1 MLLVRGSRQWLRR
14 QNGKPAQQ
22 TQNATDFID
31 RSDRR
36 LQRQSF
42 DAVREREL
50 KRRLRGRLVLSG
62 RRSVPPSMFE
72 EVRTNNN
79 SSNRLALHRAERYVD
94 GVCDGDARNR
104 RPSRC
109 RFRADPANENA
120 RLVPLPGQRGADF
133 GRFAVRRIASERPQ
147 RTHARYTQSGT
158 CRQTVEDFP
167 CKALCK
173 LSRRV
178 LPFASRTPV
187 TGFCFSGRLA
197 AKPSSG
203 GACRRRRT
211 ATVPSRHPQ
220 AALGNRG
227 GL

>member
-1 MLLVRGSRQWLRR
+1 MPVC
-14 QNGKPAQQ
+14 
-22 TQNATDFID
+22 
-31 RSDRR
+31 
-36 LQRQSF
+36 
-42 DAVREREL
+42 
-50 KRRLRGRLVLSG
+50 LSQKAG
-62 RRSVPPSMFE
+62 RSVPRSMFE
-72 EVRTNNN
+72 GVRANGNT
-79 SSNRLALHRAERYVD
+79 SDRLALHRAERSLD
-94 GVCDGDARNR
+94 GVCDGDTRNR

-147 RTHARYTQSGT
+147 RTHASYTQRVA
-158 CRQTVEDFP
+158 CRQIVKNFP
-167 CKALCK
+167 CKTPCRA
-173 LSRRV
+173 SRSA
-178 LPFASRTPV
+178 LPFASRTTV
-187 TGFCFSGRLA
+187 TVLCVSGRLA